1 MRIYLYILAGTVSA
15 LIGWNLGQ
23 FVLTDLG
30 LLKQMPEIVLFPY
43 ISASLAIGMVF
54 NEIFISSPTR
64 PKLNFRTAKIPV
76 LIAAGLGILA
86 GLIAG
91 GIAQVLFLPQIR
103 TPAFLVRIVSWLFI
117 GSAIGFAEG
126 FTWRWRSIEAGD
138 IKRYLYRL
146 KISVLGG
153 TVASLIA
160 ALLFELLR
168 GLLGTFSS
176 GFAGVE
182 DPLGFSLLGALLG
195 LAFSLT
201 NSPSYV
207 VALRA
212 GAGFEYTAISIYS
225 DTIISNGSIQ
235 KPLLTFVSDG
245 DAIEIEEGLSIQL
258 PEKGEITIGSD
269 LEGSICIPG
278 LPAIVASIKL
288 EARSAKLIPSPDDF
302 KSITRNG
309 MTLSTSKP
317 VSLKHN
323 DLLAFYSQDKE
334 KSNGK
339 EFFRFVYYNRFLDPQ
354 A

>member
-1 MRIYLYILAGTVSA
+1 MRIYLYILAGIVSS

-23 FVLTDLG
+23 FFLTDLG
-30 LLKQMPEIVLFPY
+30 LLKQMPELVLFPC

-64 PKLNFRTAKIPV
+64 PKQNFRTAKVPV

-103 TPAFLVRIVSWLFI
+103 TPAFAVRIVAWLFI

-138 IKRYLYRL
+138 VKRYLHRL
-146 KISVLGG
+146 RISVIGG
-153 TVASLIA
+153 TVASLLA

-168 GLLGTFSS
+168 GLFGKLPS
-176 GFAGVE
+176 GLTGIE
-182 DPLGFSLLGALLG
+182 DPFGFSLLGALLG

-201 NSPSYV
+201 NSPSFV
-207 VALRA
+207 MALRA
-212 GAGFEYTAISIYS
+212 GAGFEYSSIDVYGSGVSQATIS
-225 DTIISNGSIQ
+225 
-235 KPLLTFVSDG
+235 KPLLNFVSDG
-245 DAIEIEEGLSIQL
+245 DATEIEEGLSIQL
-258 PEKGEITIGSD
+258 PQKGKITIGS
-269 LEGSICIPG
+269 SSKANICIAG
-278 LPAIVASIKL
+278 LPTIIASIEL
-288 EARSAKLIPSPDDF
+288 GSRSATLIPHSLHF
-302 KSITRNG
+302 NRVARNG
-309 MTLSTSKP
+309 SRLSTSKSVP
-317 VSLKHN
+317 LKHN
-323 DLLAFYSQDKE
+323 DLLAFYTQDSDKPYQ
-334 KSNGK
+334 K